1 MEAKEEKMPA
11 PVDLKSTVNL
21 PKTDFP
27 MKANLP
33 QSEPKMLER
42 WEAEKL
48 YDRLRE
54 LRKSAPVYVL
64 HDGPPYANGNIHL
77 GTALNK
83 ILKDFIVKSKSME
96 GFNAPFVPGWD
107 CHGLPIEIKVDQEL
121 GAKKARMQP
130 VEIRRECRN
139 YAAKYV
145 ELHRRDFKRLGV
157 FGSWSEPYLTMSAS
171 YEAVIAGAFLE
182 FLDKGYVYKGL
193 KPVHWCIHCRTA
205 LAEAEVE
212 YENHSSPSIWVKFP
226 VVTDPARIAPELA
239 GRKVTA
245 LIWTTTPWTLPANL
259 ALAFHPSFQYA
270 AVETGSSAGGAD
282 GEVLLIA
289 QPLVGR
295 VEQELR
301 FGDIGNLTTIEGSR
315 FEHVRF
321 RHPFLDRE
329 SVGVLATHVTLEQG
343 TGIVHTAPGHGQE
356 DFEVGEKYKLE
367 TLSPVDDRGRFV
379 ESPSVLPVYAG
390 KSVFEANPIIVELLR
405 ERGALV
411 KTENVEH
418 SYPHCWRCHRPVI
431 FRATEQW
438 FINLDHRDLRGRA
451 LAEIRKARWN
461 PEWGMERIA
470 NMVATR
476 PDWCISR
483 QRIWGVPIIVFYCE
497 SCNGL
502 FTDRSALARIV
513 EMFSTETADV
523 WYTKTAAELLPA
535 GTKCGHCGGT
545 QFRQERD
552 ILDVWFDSGSSHLA
566 VLGKH
571 PGLPWPADLY
581 VEGNDQYRGWFHS
594 SLLIAVGLRDHA
606 PYRQVATH
614 GWVLDEH
621 GHAMS
626 KSLGNVI
633 EPQTILNSHGAE
645 ILRLWVASMDF
656 REDVRI
662 SKEMLTR
669 LSDSYRKIR
678 NTFRY
683 CLANLYDFDP
693 AKDEVPISRMLE
705 VDQWALYRAAR
716 LVELCRSAY
725 QNFEFHK
732 VYHALYNFCTVEL
745 SAFYLDIAKDR
756 LYTAAPNSLARRS
769 AQTVL
774 CRIADALVRLVA
786 PILCFTAEEVW
797 GHLPKRDQTLASRPA
812 DLPSVHLA
820 VFPEAAELS
829 GDLSAAQLERLGNWD
844 RLIAVRN
851 EVLKVLEVARK
862 EKFIGNSLEAKVE
875 ISAEGEWARLL
886 DEYRDSL
893 PMVFLVSQV
902 QLMPD
907 GLPAATASGT
917 EGLIRGLRIAVRRA
931 EGQKCERCWNYS
943 VRVGEAPDFP
953 SICERCVAALKTMA
967 EEKSYIPNPKS

>member
-1 MEAKEEKMPA
+1 MPA
-11 PVDLKSTVNL
+11 PVDLKNTINL
-21 PKTDFP
+21 PKTRFP

-33 QSEPKMLER
+33 QSEPAILDR
-42 WEAEKL
+42 WEKDKL
-48 YDRLRE
+48 YDRLRD
-54 LRKSAPVYVL
+54 LRRDAPVYTL

-83 ILKDFIVKSKSME
+83 ILKDFVVKSKSME

-121 GAKKARMQP
+121 GSRKAKMQP
-130 VEIRRECRN
+130 AEIRRECRN
-139 YAAKYV
+139 YASKYV

-157 FGSWSEPYLTMSAS
+157 LGRWDEPYLTMSAA

-182 FLDKGYVYKGL
+182 FLDQGYVYKGL
-193 KPVHWCIHCRTA
+193 KPVHWCINCRTA

-212 YENHSSPSIWVKFP
+212 YANHTSPSVWVKFP
-226 VVTDPARIAPELA
+226 VASDPAELSPALA
-239 GRKVTA
+239 GRQVTA

-270 AVETGSSAGGAD
+270 AVETEPSSGGGPEA

-289 QPLVGR
+289 QPLVER
-295 VEQELR
+295 VAQQTGLETGKTLA
-301 FGDIGNLTTIEGSR
+301 TIEGKRLESA
-315 FEHVRF
+315 RF
-321 RHPFLDRE
+321 RHPFLGRE
-329 SVGVLATHVTLEQG
+329 SVGTLGDHVTLEQG
-343 TGIVHTAPGHGQE
+343 AGIVHTAPGHGQE
-356 DFEVGEKYKLE
+356 DFEIGQKYKLRA
-367 TLSPVDDRGRFV
+367 LSPLDNRGRFV
-379 ESPSVLPVYAG
+379 ADDSVLPSYEG
-390 KSVFEANPIIVELLR
+390 KSVFDANPVIVELLR

-411 KTENVEH
+411 HSENVEH
-418 SYPHCWRCHRPVI
+418 SYPHCWRCRRPVI

-438 FINLDHRDLRGRA
+438 FIQLDHRDLRGRA
-451 LAEIRKARWN
+451 LAEIRKAEWN
-461 PEWGMERIA
+461 PEWGRERIA
-470 NMVATR
+470 NMIATR

-497 SCNGL
+497 SCNAL
-502 FTDRSALARIV
+502 YTDHSALSRVV
-513 EMFSTETADV
+513 EMFRTETADV
-523 WYTKTAAELLPA
+523 WYTKTAAELLPP
-535 GTKCGHCGGT
+535 GTKCGQCAGT
-545 QFRQERD
+545 EFRQERD

-566 VLGKH
+566 VLGKET
-571 PGLPWPADLY
+571 GLPWPADLY

-594 SLLIAVGLRDHA
+594 SLLVAVALRDHA

-693 AKDEVPISRMLE
+693 AKDQVPAGQMME
-705 VDQWALYRAAR
+705 VDQWALLRTAR
-716 LVELCRSAY
+716 LIEQCRGAY
-725 QNFEFHK
+725 RKFEFHK

-745 SAFYLDIAKDR
+745 SAFYFDILKDR
-756 LYTAAPNSLARRS
+756 LYTAAPNSLSRRS
-769 AQTVL
+769 AQTAL
-774 CRIADALVRLVA
+774 YRIADTLVRLVA
-786 PILCFTAEEVW
+786 PILCFTTEEVW
-797 GHLPKRDQTLASRPA
+797 GHLPARPA
-812 DLPSVHLA
+812 ELGSVHLTT
-820 VFPEAAELS
+820 FPESAELS
-829 GDLSAAQLERLGNWD
+829 SGLSEAQLKRLENWD
-844 RLIAVRN
+844 LLIAVR
-851 EVLKVLEVARK
+851 EQVLKALETARK

-875 ISAEGEWARLL
+875 ISAEGDWARLL
-886 DEYRDSL
+886 EEYRASL

-902 QLMPD
+902 LLGAGAPRD
-907 GLPAATASGT
+907 EPPAAPGATDGGT
-917 EGLIRGLRIAVRRA
+917 GGAVPGLRVAVWRA
-931 EGQKCERCWNYS
+931 DGQKCERCWNYS
-943 VRVGEAPDFP
+943 VRVGESAEFP
-953 SICERCVAALKTMA
+953 SLCERCVAVLGEMDA
-967 EEKSYIPNPKS
+967 NPSQ

>member
-1 MEAKEEKMPA
+1 MPA

-33 QSEPKMLER
+33 QAEPQILAR
-42 WEAEKL
+42 WEKENL
-48 YDRLRE
+48 YARLRD
-54 LRKSAPVYVL
+54 LRKDAPVFTL

-83 ILKDFIVKSKSME
+83 ILKDFIVKSRSMA
-96 GFNAPFVPGWD
+96 GFNAPYVPGWD

-121 GAKKARMQP
+121 GAKKARMHP
-130 VEIRRECRN
+130 AEIRRECRN

-145 ELHRRDFKRLGV
+145 ELQRRDFRRLGV
-157 FGSWSEPYLTMSAS
+157 LGQWDDPYLTMSAS
-171 YEAVIAGAFLE
+171 YEAVIAAAFVD
-182 FLDKGYVYKGL
+182 FLDKGFVYKGL

-212 YENHSSPSIWVKFP
+212 YENHTSPSIWVKFP
-226 VVTDPARIAPELA
+226 MLTDPARLAPELA
-239 GRKVTA
+239 GRKVSA

-259 ALAFHPSFQYA
+259 ALAFHPSFHYA
-270 AVETGSSAGGAD
+270 AVETASSKD
-282 GEVLLIA
+282 GEVLLLARPLLEKVA
-289 QPLVGR
+289 QESGWKPANVLA
-295 VEQELR
+295 
-301 FGDIGNLTTIEGSR
+301 TMEGSQ

-321 RHPFLDRE
+321 QHPFLARE
-329 SVGVLATHVTLEQG
+329 SVGVLGTHVTLEQG

-356 DFEVGEKYKLE
+356 DFAIGEKYKLE
-367 TLSPVDDRGRFV
+367 TLCPVDDRGRFA
-379 ESPSVLPVYAG
+379 SDDSAGSVPVVLTRYAG
-390 KSVFEANPIIVELLR
+390 KSVFEANPVIVDLLR
-405 ERGALV
+405 EKGALLH
-411 KTENVEH
+411 TEPVEH

-438 FINLDHRDLRGRA
+438 FINLSHQELRSRA
-451 LAEIRKARWN
+451 LAAIREVKWN
-461 PEWGMERIA
+461 PEWGLERIA
-470 NMVATR
+470 NMIAVR

-497 SCNGL
+497 SCNQV
-502 FTDRSALARIV
+502 FTERAALLRVVEIFSA
-513 EMFSTETADV
+513 ETSDV
-523 WYTKTAAELLPA
+523 WYTKTAAELLPP
-535 GTKCGHCGGT
+535 GTRCGHCGGT
-545 QFRQERD
+545 EFRQERD

-581 VEGNDQYRGWFHS
+581 IEGNDQYRGWFHS
-594 SLLIAVGLRDHA
+594 SLLVGVGLRNRA

-621 GHAMS
+621 GRAMS

-633 EPQTILNSHGAE
+633 EPQAIINSHGAE
-645 ILRLWVASMDF
+645 ILRLWIASMDF

-693 AKDEVPISRMLE
+693 AKDPVPIGKMLE
-705 VDQWALYRAAR
+705 VDQWALYRTAR
-716 LVELCRSAY
+716 LVELCRNSY
-725 QNFEFHK
+725 QEFGFHK
-732 VYHALYNFCTVEL
+732 VYHSLYNFCTVEL

-769 AQTVL
+769 AQTAL
-774 CRIADALVRLVA
+774 YRIADALVRLVA

-797 GHLPKRDQTLASRPA
+797 SYLPGRPPE
-812 DLPSVHLA
+812 LPSVHLSE
-820 VFPEAAELS
+820 FPEAAELS
-829 GDLSAAQLERLGNWD
+829 GDLSIMQLERLGNWD

-886 DEYRDSL
+886 EAYRDLL

-902 QLMPD
+902 HLAAD
-907 GLPAATASGT
+907 GLPGAT

-943 VRVGEAPDFP
+943 VRVGEEPDFP
-953 SICERCVAALKTMA
+953 SICERCVAALRTMEA
-967 EEKSYIPNPKS
+967 DRAG

>member
-1 MEAKEEKMPA
+1 MPA
-11 PVDLKSTVNL
+11 PADLKSTVNL
-21 PKTDFP
+21 PHTAFP

-33 QSEPKMLER
+33 QAEPKILER
-42 WEAEKL
+42 WEQEKI

-54 LRKSAPVYVL
+54 LRRNAPIFTL

-121 GAKKARMQP
+121 GARKAKMHP
-130 VEIRRECRN
+130 VEIRQECRK

-145 ELHRRDFKRLGV
+145 DLHRRDFKRLGV
-157 FGSWSEPYLTMSAS
+157 LGRWEDPYLTMSAY

-182 FLDKGYVYKGL
+182 FLDSGYVYKGL

-212 YENHSSPSIWVKFP
+212 YENHASPSIWVKFRLLS
-226 VVTDPARIAPELA
+226 DPARLSPELA
-239 GRKVTA
+239 GRRVSA
-245 LIWTTTPWTLPANL
+245 VIWTTTPWTLPANL
-259 ALAFHPSFQYA
+259 ALAFHPTYEYI
-270 AVETGSSAGGAD
+270 AVESGNSPDS
-282 GEVLLIA
+282 EVLLMA
-289 QPLVGR
+289 RPLREEVARKCGL
-295 VEQELR
+295 EL
-301 FGDIGNLTTIEGSR
+301 GNVLATREGSR
-315 FEHVRF
+315 LERLRF
-321 RHPFLDRE
+321 QHPFLERE
-329 SVGVLATHVTLEQG
+329 SVGVLAPHVTLEQG

-356 DFEVGEKYKLE
+356 DYAVGEKYNLE
-367 TLSPVDDRGRFV
+367 ILCPVDDRGRFLAV
-379 ESPSVLPVYAG
+379 PSVPADVAG
-390 KSVFEANPIIVELLR
+390 KTVFEANPLIVDLLR
-405 ERGALV
+405 ERGALLQS
-411 KTENVEH
+411 EPFEH
-418 SYPHCWRCHRPVI
+418 AYPHCWRCHHPVI

-438 FINLDHRDLRGRA
+438 FISLSHQDLRERA
-451 LAEIRKARWN
+451 LAEIRKVQWI

-470 NMVATR
+470 SMIANR

-497 SCNGL
+497 SCNQV
-502 FTDRSALARIV
+502 FTDRAALSQVV
-513 EMFSTETADV
+513 ELFSRETSDV
-523 WYTKTAAELLPA
+523 WYTKSPAELLPP
-535 GTKCGHCGGT
+535 GTKCRHCGGA

-566 VLGKH
+566 VLGKE
-571 PGLPWPADLY
+571 PALPWPADLY
-581 VEGNDQYRGWFHS
+581 IEGNDQYRGWFQS
-594 SLLIAVGLRDHA
+594 SLLVGVGLRNRS
-606 PYRQVATH
+606 PYRRVATH

-621 GHAMS
+621 GRAMS

-633 EPQTILNSHGAE
+633 EPQTIINSHGAE
-645 ILRLWVASMDF
+645 ILRLWVASTDF
-656 REDVRI
+656 RDDVRI
-662 SKEMLTR
+662 SRERLTR

-693 AKDEVPISRMLE
+693 TQDAVPAESLLE
-705 VDQWALYRAAR
+705 VDQWALYRMSR
-716 LVELCRSAY
+716 LVDLCRTWY
-725 QNFEFHK
+725 QELSFHK

-756 LYTAAPNSLARRS
+756 LYTAAPNSVARRS
-769 AQTVL
+769 AQTALYRV
-774 CRIADALVRLVA
+774 ADALVRLVA

-797 GHLPKRDQTLASRPA
+797 SHLQGRPA

-820 VFPEAAELS
+820 TFPEAAELS
-829 GDLSAAQLERLGNWD
+829 GGLSMTQLERLNNWD

-851 EVLKVLEVARK
+851 EVLKALEAARK
-862 EKFIGNSLEAKVE
+862 EKFIGTSLEAKVE
-875 ISAEGEWARLL
+875 ISAEGDWARLL
-886 DEYRDSL
+886 EEYRDLL
-893 PMVFLVSQV
+893 PMLFIVSQAH
-902 QLMPD
+902 LS
-907 GLPAATASGT
+907 GEALPGAT

-943 VRVGEAPDFP
+943 VRVGEERDYPGL
-953 SICERCVAALKTMA
+953 CERCVAALKSM
-967 EEKSYIPNPKS
+967 EGSRSG

>member
-1 MEAKEEKMPA
+1 MPA

-21 PKTDFP
+21 PKTNFP

-33 QSEPKMLER
+33 QSEPAILER
-42 WEAEKL
+42 WEKDKL
-48 YDRLRE
+48 YDRLRD
-54 LRKSAPVYVL
+54 LRNGAPVYTL

-83 ILKDFIVKSKSME
+83 ILKDFVVKSKSMA

-121 GAKKARMQP
+121 GGRKAKMQP
-130 VEIRRECRN
+130 AEIRQACRN
-139 YAAKYV
+139 YASKYV

-157 FGSWSEPYLTMSAS
+157 LGQWAEPYLTMSAS

-205 LAEAEVE
+205 LADAEVE
-212 YENHSSPSIWVKFP
+212 YENHTSPSVWVKFP
-226 VVTDPARIAPELA
+226 AASDPGEISPALA
-239 GRKVTA
+239 GRKVAA

-259 ALAFHPSFQYA
+259 VLAFHPSFQYA
-270 AVETGSSAGGAD
+270 AVETEG

-289 QPLVGR
+289 QDLVERVAQQTGLKPLNT
-295 VEQELR
+295 LA
-301 FGDIGNLTTIEGSR
+301 IIEGRR
-315 FEHVRF
+315 FEHARF

-329 SVGVLATHVTLEQG
+329 SVGTLGDHVTLEQG

-356 DFEVGEKYKLE
+356 DFEVGQRYKLE
-367 TLSPVDDRGRFV
+367 ILSPVDNRGRFPSV
-379 ESPSVLPVYAG
+379 DSVPSVPSVLSVYAG
-390 KSVFEANPIIVELLR
+390 KTVFEANPVIVELLR

-411 KTENVEH
+411 RSEDVEH
-418 SYPHCWRCHRPVI
+418 SYPHCWRCHHPVI

-438 FINLDHRDLRGRA
+438 FIRLDHRDLRGRA
-451 LAEIRKARWN
+451 LAEIRKTQWN

-470 NMVATR
+470 NMIASR

-497 SCNGL
+497 SCNTP
-502 FTDRSALARIV
+502 FMDRAALSRVV
-513 EMFSTETADV
+513 EMFAKETADV
-523 WYTKTAAELLPA
+523 WYTKTAAELLPP
-535 GTKCGHCGGT
+535 GTKCGQCGGSE
-545 QFRQERD
+545 FRQERD

-566 VLGKH
+566 VLGKENG
-571 PGLPWPADLY
+571 PPWPADLY

-594 SLLIAVGLRDHA
+594 SLLVAVGLRDHA

-656 REDVRI
+656 RDDVRI

-693 AKDEVPISRMLE
+693 AKNQVPGARMLE
-705 VDQWALYRAAR
+705 VDQWALARAAN
-716 LVELCRSAY
+716 LADLCRNSY
-725 QNFEFHK
+725 EKFEFHK
-732 VYHALYNFCTVEL
+732 VYHAIYNFCTVEL
-745 SAFYLDIAKDR
+745 SAFYFDILKDR
-756 LYTAAPNSLARRS
+756 LYTAAPNSLSRRS
-769 AQTVL
+769 AQTAL
-774 CRIADALVRLVA
+774 YRIADALVRLVA
-786 PILCFTAEEVW
+786 PLLCFTTEEVW
-797 GHLPKRDQTLASRPA
+797 GYLPGRPA
-812 DLPSVHLA
+812 ELTSVHLTT
-820 VFPEAAELS
+820 FPEAAELS
-829 GDLSAAQLERLGNWD
+829 GELSSAQIERLKNWD
-844 RLIAVRN
+844 LLIAVRE
-851 EVLKVLEVARK
+851 EVLKKLETARK
-862 EKFIGNSLEAKVE
+862 DKFIGNSLEAKVE
-875 ISAEGEWARLL
+875 ISAEGDWARLL
-886 DEYRDSL
+886 EEYRDLL
-893 PMVFLVSQV
+893 PMTFLVSQV
-902 QLMPD
+902 TLGREP
-907 GLPAATASGT
+907 
-917 EGLIRGLRIAVRRA
+917 ILRVRPEKRALRPEWITVRRA
-931 EGQKCERCWNYS
+931 DGQKCERCWNYS
-943 VRVGEAPDFP
+943 VRVGESAEFP
-953 SICERCVAALKTMA
+953 TLCERCVGALG
-967 EEKSYIPNPKS
+967 EKDREGTP

>member
-1 MEAKEEKMPA
+1 
-11 PVDLKSTVNL
+11 
-21 PKTDFP
+21 
-27 MKANLP
+27 MKANLS
-33 QSEPKMLER
+33 QTEPKILER
-42 WEAEKL
+42 WEKEQI
-48 YDRLRE
+48 YGRLRE
-54 LRKSAPVYVL
+54 LRKNAPVFGM

-121 GAKKARMQP
+121 GARKAHMQP
-130 VEIRRECRN
+130 AEIRQECRK

-157 FGSWSEPYLTMSAS
+157 FGQWDAPYLTMSAT

-212 YENHSSPSIWVKFP
+212 YENHTSPSIWVKFALL
-226 VVTDPARIAPELA
+226 TDPSQLSPALA
-239 GRKVTA
+239 GRKVSA

-259 ALAFHPSFQYA
+259 ALAFHPSFEYA
-270 AVETGSSAGGAD
+270 AVETNSSPNA
-282 GEVLLIA
+282 EVFLVARPLLEEVA
-289 QPLVGR
+289 RKCGFAPGQVLA
-295 VEQELR
+295 
-301 FGDIGNLTTIEGSR
+301 TMEGSR
-315 FEHVRF
+315 LEKTRF
-321 RHPFLDRE
+321 QHPFLERE
-329 SVGVLATHVTLEQG
+329 SAGILGTHVTLEQG

-367 TLSPVDDRGRFV
+367 TLSPVDARGRFV
-379 ESPSVLPVYAG
+379 EGYGEISG
-390 KSVFEANPIIVELLR
+390 KTVFEANPVVVDFLR
-405 ERGALV
+405 NRGALV
-411 KTENVEH
+411 QAESVEH
-418 SYPHCWRCHRPVI
+418 SYPHCWRCHHPVI

-438 FINLDHRDLRGRA
+438 FIKLDHQDLRSRA
-451 LAEIRKARWN
+451 LAEIRKVQWN

-470 NMVATR
+470 NMIATR

-497 SCNGL
+497 SCQQV
-502 FTDRSALARIV
+502 FTERSALARVV
-513 EMFSTETADV
+513 EIFSTETSDV
-523 WYTKTAAELLPA
+523 WYTKPPSELLPP
-535 GTKCGHCGGT
+535 GTRCGHCGGT
-545 QFRQERD
+545 QFRPERD

-566 VLGKH
+566 VLGKR
-571 PGLPWPADLY
+571 PDLPWPADIY
-581 VEGNDQYRGWFHS
+581 VEGSDQYRGWFHS
-594 SLLIAVGLRDHA
+594 SLLVAVGLRGRA

-621 GHAMS
+621 GRAMS

-633 EPQTILNSHGAE
+633 EPQAIINSHGAE

-656 REDVRI
+656 RDDVRI

-693 AKDEVPISRMLE
+693 AKDSVPLGRMME
-705 VDQWALYRAAR
+705 VDQWALYRMAR
-716 LVELCRSAY
+716 LVELCRNSY
-725 QNFEFHK
+725 QELGFHK
-732 VYHALYNFCTVEL
+732 VYHAIYNFCTVEL

-756 LYTAAPNSLARRS
+756 LYTAAPQSLSRRS
-769 AQTVL
+769 AQTAL
-774 CRIADALVRLVA
+774 YRIADALVRLVA

-797 GHLPKRDQTLASRPA
+797 GYLPERPP

-820 VFPEAAELS
+820 TFPEAAELS
-829 GDLSAAQLERLGNWD
+829 GELTIVQLERLGNWD

-851 EVLKVLEVARK
+851 EVLKVLETARK

-886 DEYRDSL
+886 TEYSDLL

-902 QLMPD
+902 HLATD
-907 GLPAATASGT
+907 GLPGATEGAT

-931 EGQKCERCWNYS
+931 DGQKCERCWNYS
-943 VRVGEAPDFP
+943 VRVGQEPDFP
-953 SICERCVAALKTMA
+953 SLCERCVAALQAMQ
-967 EEKSYIPNPKS
+967 IPNPKP

>member
-1 MEAKEEKMPA
+1 MPA

-48 YDRLRE
+48 YERLHE
-54 LRKSAPVYVL
+54 IRKNAPVYVL

-83 ILKDFIVKSKSME
+83 ILKDFVVKSKSME

-145 ELHRRDFKRLGV
+145 EIHRRDFKRLGV
-157 FGSWSEPYLTMSAS
+157 FGSWAEPYLTMSAS

-212 YENHSSPSIWVKFP
+212 YENHSSPSVWVKFP

-270 AVETGSSAGGAD
+270 AVETAS

-289 QPLVGR
+289 QPLVER
-295 VEQELR
+295 VAQECGL
-301 FGDIGNLTTIEGSR
+301 GATKLLVTVQGSQ

-321 RHPFLDRE
+321 QHPFLPRE
-329 SVGVLATHVTLEQG
+329 SVGTLGAHVTLEQG

-356 DFEVGEKYKLE
+356 DFELGEKYKLE
-367 TLSPVDDRGRFV
+367 TLSPVDGRGRFV

-390 KSVFEANPIIVELLR
+390 KTVFEANPILVDLLR

-411 KTENVEH
+411 KSEDVEH

-451 LAEIRKARWN
+451 LAEIRKAQWN

-470 NMVATR
+470 NMIATR

-497 SCNGL
+497 SCHAP

-513 EMFSTETADV
+513 ELFSRETADV

-535 GTKCGHCGGT
+535 GARCGKCGGT

-594 SLLIAVGLRDHA
+594 SLLVAVGLRDHA

-693 AKDEVPISRMLE
+693 AKDQVSIGQMLE

-716 LVELCRSAY
+716 LVELCRGAY
-725 QNFEFHK
+725 QTFEFHK

-774 CRIADALVRLVA
+774 CRVADALVRLVA

-797 GHLPKRDQTLASRPA
+797 GHLPKGDQSLASRPA
-812 DLPSVHLA
+812 DRASVHFA
-820 VFPEAAELS
+820 TFPEAAELS
-829 GDLSAAQLERLGNWD
+829 GDLSASQLERLGNWD
-844 RLIAVRN
+844 RLIAVRD
-851 EVLKVLEVARK
+851 EVLKALEVARK

-875 ISAEGEWARLL
+875 ISAQGEWARLL
-886 DEYRDSL
+886 DEYRESL

-902 QLMPD
+902 QLLPD

-943 VRVGEAPDFP
+943 VRVGESPEFP
-953 SICERCVAALKTMA
+953 SVCERCVAALKTMQTL
-967 EEKSYIPNPKS
+967 NPKP